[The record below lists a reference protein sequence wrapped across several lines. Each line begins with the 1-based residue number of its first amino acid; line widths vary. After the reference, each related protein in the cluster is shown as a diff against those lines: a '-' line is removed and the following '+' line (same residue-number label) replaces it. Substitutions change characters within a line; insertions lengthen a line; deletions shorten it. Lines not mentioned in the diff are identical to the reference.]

1 MKDKNRNLFIVSIG
15 IIFWILYLCDS
26 EMSRY
31 GIYTIFSYNTHEVL
45 SIIPFLSITV
55 TVFWLLGLII
65 KFIRDKSIKAN
76 KFLCIL
82 LIILFIVQG
91 MYILDESQIVTTSFV
106 TDIDRINRD
115 KMEIVIYTDEYD
127 LTLDCPMIVLDLLK
141 TDGTEYGITYEWN
154 KKNPKYGKLCI
165 VQSIN

>member
-55 TVFWLLGLII
+55 TVVWLLGLII
-65 KFIRDKSIKAN
+65 KFIRDKSIKPN

-82 LIILFIVQG
+82 LIILFIGQG